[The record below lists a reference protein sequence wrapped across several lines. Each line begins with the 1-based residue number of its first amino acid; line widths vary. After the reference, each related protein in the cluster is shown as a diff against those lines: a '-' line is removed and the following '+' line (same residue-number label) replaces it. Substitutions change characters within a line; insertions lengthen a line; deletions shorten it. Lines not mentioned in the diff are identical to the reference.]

1 MKILLVED
9 EPFLGEVVKESLE
22 SRGLD
27 VKLCLDGLLGWK
39 AFKTESFDLV
49 ILDIMMP
56 NLDGISLA
64 KRIRKE
70 HLDIPIIFLTAKTLT
85 KDVIEGFQAGANDYI
100 KKPFSMEELIV
111 RIQHLLKTERNTN
124 KVFQIGSYQFNA
136 QKQVLQYK
144 DEVTKLSH
152 RESEL
157 LFYLYQHKNELL
169 ERNWILKKLWG
180 DTDYFNAR
188 SMDVYI
194 SKLRKKLHHDT
205 SVEIINI
212 RGFGY
217 KLIT

>member
-136 QKQVLQYK
+136 QKQVL
-144 DEVTKLSH
+144 H
-152 RESEL
+152 RQKSL
-157 LFYLYQHKNELL
+157 
-169 ERNWILKKLWG
+169 
-180 DTDYFNAR
+180 
-188 SMDVYI
+188 
-194 SKLRKKLHHDT
+194 
-205 SVEIINI
+205 
-212 RGFGY
+212 
-217 KLIT
+217 